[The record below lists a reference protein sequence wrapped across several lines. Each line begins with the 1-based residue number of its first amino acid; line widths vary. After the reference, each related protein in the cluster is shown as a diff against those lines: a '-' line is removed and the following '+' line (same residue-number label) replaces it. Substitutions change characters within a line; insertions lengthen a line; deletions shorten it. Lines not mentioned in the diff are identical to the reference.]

1 MIVGAGS
8 ASWQIVRDLA
18 ARLPVMVL
26 PRWLRSRTQPVA
38 IDDVV
43 AALVAS
49 LAFPLPSSAVYDLP
63 GPDILTGRAILEA
76 TAGALGLRP
85 PLIVEVPV
93 LSPALSSHWVRLVS
107 RANWPVAHE
116 LVLGLANDLL
126 ARDAAYWTAIGW
138 HHRQSF
144 AAAAAAAL
152 LDERE
157 DHPPGAVGGLVERG
171 VARLRRARLR
181 T

>member
-1 MIVGAGS
+1 
-8 ASWQIVRDLA
+8 
-18 ARLPVMVL
+18 
-26 PRWLRSRTQPVA
+26 
-38 IDDVV
+38 
-43 AALVAS
+43 
-49 LAFPLPSSAVYDLP
+49 
-63 GPDILTGRAILEA
+63 
-76 TAGALGLRP
+76 
-85 PLIVEVPV
+85 
-93 LSPALSSHWVRLVS
+93 
-107 RANWPVAHE
+107 VAHE

-157 DHPPGAVGGLVERG
+157 DYPLGAVGALVERG